1 MQNTEPATRLSAAA
15 RRGDPW
21 PPPIGKRA
29 QTRRRV
35 LLAAEEI
42 FETRSV
48 ERAKIE
54 DIAAR
59 AGVAVGTIYAHFESK
74 EGLAI
79 AYLDGIFDLLDADL
93 AKLQRE
99 PSPIERVMAA
109 GDAYLQHVI
118 DFPVASRM
126 ASVRA
131 AYPAS
136 EHQDAVAQ
144 QLDRRMVKTLM
155 GVASDLKAA
164 IDTKEIPAIPIEEGM
179 VFIWGAWHGMATMVA
194 RCDHLTIPPE
204 LALRAAARGRRVL
217 SAGLELSRSL
227 QTV

>member
-1 MQNTEPATRLSAAA
+1 MQHPQPTPEPSPAPP
-15 RRGDPW
+15 RRDPW
-21 PPPIGKRA
+21 PPPVGKRA
-29 QTRRRV
+29 TTRRRV

-42 FETRSV
+42 FEAHSV

-54 DIAAR
+54 DIAAK
-59 AGVAVGTIYAHFESK
+59 AEVAIGTIYAHFGSK

-93 AKLQRE
+93 AKLRRE

-118 DFPVASRM
+118 DYPIASRM

-131 AYPAS
+131 AYPAA
-136 EHQDAVAQ
+136 EHQDALAQ
-144 QLDRRMVKTLM
+144 QLDRRMVTTLM
-155 GVASDLKAA
+155 GVATDLKAA
-164 IDTKEIPAIPIEEGM
+164 IDTEEIPAIPIEEGM

-217 SAGLELSRSL
+217 AAGLELERE
-227 QTV
+227 